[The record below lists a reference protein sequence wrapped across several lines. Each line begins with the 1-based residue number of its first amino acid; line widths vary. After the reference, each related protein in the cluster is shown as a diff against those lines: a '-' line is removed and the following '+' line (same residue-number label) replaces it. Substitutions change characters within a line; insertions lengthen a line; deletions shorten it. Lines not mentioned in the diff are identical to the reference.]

1 MEDTINLKKIINKDL
16 MIINSQATDKDTI
29 LKELCLL
36 LQEKQYINDYQS
48 FLNDI
53 YLREKE
59 GVTGI
64 GDGIAIPHGKSISVD
79 ETTVAI
85 AVLKDEIEW
94 ETLDD
99 QDVKVVILFAVKD
112 TDATTTHIVLLQKVA
127 TLLARETFIKQ
138 LKNIEN
144 KSNYYFSNTNVIN
157 PK

>member
-64 GDGIAIPHGKSISVD
+64 GDGIAIPHGKSISVY

-144 KSNYYFSNTNVIN
+144 KEELYDLIIN
-157 PK
+157 S

>member
-112 TDATTTHIVLLQKVA
+112 TDATTTHIVLLQKIA

-138 LKNIEN
+138 LKNI
-144 KSNYYFSNTNVIN
+144 
-157 PK
+157 

>member
-16 MIINSQATDKDTI
+16 MIINSQANDKDTI

-144 KSNYYFSNTNVIN
+144 KEELYDLIIN
-157 PK
+157 S

>member
-85 AVLKDEIEW
+85 AVLKNEIEW

-144 KSNYYFSNTNVIN
+144 KEELYDLIIN
-157 PK
+157 S

>member
-1 MEDTINLKKIINKDL
+1 MEDTINFKKIINKDL

-144 KSNYYFSNTNVIN
+144 KEELYDLIIN
-157 PK
+157 S

>member
-16 MIINSQATDKDTI
+16 MIINSQSTDKDTI

-144 KSNYYFSNTNVIN
+144 KEELYDLIIN
-157 PK
+157 S

>member
-16 MIINSQATDKDTI
+16 MIINSQSNDKDTI

-36 LQEKQYINDYQS
+36 LQEKEYINDYQL

-64 GDGIAIPHGKSISVD
+64 GDGIAIPHGKSVSVD

-127 TLLARETFIKQ
+127 TLLAREKFIRQ
-138 LKNIEN
+138 LKNVEN
-144 KSNYYFSNTNVIN
+144 KEELYDLIIN
-157 PK
+157 S

>member
-36 LQEKQYINDYQS
+36 LQEKQYINDYQA

-144 KSNYYFSNTNVIN
+144 KEELYDLIIN
-157 PK
+157 S

>member
-144 KSNYYFSNTNVIN
+144 KEELYDLIINT
-157 PK
+157 

>member
-1 MEDTINLKKIINKDL
+1 MGDTINLKKLINKDL
-16 MIINSQATDKDTI
+16 MIINSQSNDKDTI

-36 LQEKQYINDYQS
+36 LQEKEYINDYQL

-64 GDGIAIPHGKSISVD
+64 GDGIAIPHGKSVSVD

-127 TLLARETFIKQ
+127 TLLAREKFIRQ
-138 LKNIEN
+138 LKNVEN
-144 KSNYYFSNTNVIN
+144 KEELYDLIIN
-157 PK
+157 S

>member
-1 MEDTINLKKIINKDL
+1 

-144 KSNYYFSNTNVIN
+144 KEELYDLIIN
-157 PK
+157 S

>member
-99 QDVKVVILFAVKD
+99 QDIKVVILFAVKD

-144 KSNYYFSNTNVIN
+144 KEELYDLIIN
-157 PK
+157 S

>member
-1 MEDTINLKKIINKDL
+1 M
-16 MIINSQATDKDTI
+16 
-29 LKELCLL
+29 
-36 LQEKQYINDYQS
+36 
-48 FLNDI
+48 
-53 YLREKE
+53 REKE

-144 KSNYYFSNTNVIN
+144 KEELYDLIIN
-157 PK
+157 S

>member
-16 MIINSQATDKDTI
+16 MIINSQATYKDTI

-112 TDATTTHIVLLQKVA
+112 TDATTTHIVLLQKIA

-144 KSNYYFSNTNVIN
+144 KEELYDLIIN
-157 PK
+157 S

>member
-112 TDATTTHIVLLQKVA
+112 TDATTTHIVLLQKVV

-144 KSNYYFSNTNVIN
+144 KEELYDLIIN
-157 PK
+157 S

>member
-112 TDATTTHIVLLQKVA
+112 TDATTTHIVLLQKIA

-144 KSNYYFSNTNVIN
+144 KEELYDLIIN
-157 PK
+157 S

>member
-16 MIINSQATDKDTI
+16 MIINSQSNNKKAI

-36 LQEKQYINDYQS
+36 LQEKEYINDYQL

-64 GDGIAIPHGKSISVD
+64 GDGIAIPHGKSVSVD

-127 TLLARETFIKQ
+127 TLLARETFIRE

-144 KSNYYFSNTNVIN
+144 KEELYDLIIN
-157 PK
+157 S

>member
-79 ETTVAI
+79 EATVAI

-144 KSNYYFSNTNVIN
+144 KEELYDLIIN
-157 PK
+157 S

>member
-64 GDGIAIPHGKSISVD
+64 GDGIAIPHCKSISVD

-144 KSNYYFSNTNVIN
+144 KEELYDLIIN
-157 PK
+157 S

>member
-16 MIINSQATDKDTI
+16 MIINSQSNDKDTI

-36 LQEKQYINDYQS
+36 LQEKEYINDYQL

-64 GDGIAIPHGKSISVD
+64 GDGIAIPHGKSVSVD

-127 TLLARETFIKQ
+127 TLLAREKFIRQ
-138 LKNIEN
+138 LKIVEN
-144 KSNYYFSNTNVIN
+144 KEELYDLIIN
-157 PK
+157 S

>member
-1 MEDTINLKKIINKDL
+1 MEDTINLKKIINKKL

-144 KSNYYFSNTNVIN
+144 KEELYDLIIN
-157 PK
+157 S

>member
-64 GDGIAIPHGKSISVD
+64 GDGIAIPHGKSISVY

-99 QDVKVVILFAVKD
+99 KDVKVVILFAVKD

-144 KSNYYFSNTNVIN
+144 KEELYDLIIN
-157 PK
+157 S

>member
-16 MIINSQATDKDTI
+16 MIINSQSTDKDTI

-112 TDATTTHIVLLQKVA
+112 TDATTTHIVLLQ
-127 TLLARETFIKQ
+127 
-138 LKNIEN
+138 NIEN
-144 KSNYYFSNTNVIN
+144 KEELYDLIIN
-157 PK
+157 S

>member
-16 MIINSQATDKDTI
+16 MIINNQATDKDTI

-144 KSNYYFSNTNVIN
+144 KEELYDLIIN
-157 PK
+157 S

>member
-144 KSNYYFSNTNVIN
+144 KEELYDLIIN
-157 PK
+157 S

>member
-16 MIINSQATDKDTI
+16 MIINSQSTDKDTI

-112 TDATTTHIVLLQKVA
+112 TDATTTRIVLLQKVA

-144 KSNYYFSNTNVIN
+144 KEELYDLIIN
-157 PK
+157 S

>member
-112 TDATTTHIVLLQKVA
+112 TDATPTHIVLLQNVA

-144 KSNYYFSNTNVIN
+144 KEELYDLIIN
-157 PK
+157 S

>member
-1 MEDTINLKKIINKDL
+1 MEDTINFKKIINKDL

-36 LQEKQYINDYQS
+36 LQEKKYINDYQS

-144 KSNYYFSNTNVIN
+144 KEELYDLIIN
-157 PK
+157 S

>member
-36 LQEKQYINDYQS
+36 LQEKKYINDYQS

-144 KSNYYFSNTNVIN
+144 KEELYDLIIN
-157 PK
+157 S